1 MAMLTPTSGLYG
13 AVNNPR
19 GNGTQTQAQATPT
32 DTPATSSSNPLQPNY
47 INNVATGQAATTNV
61 NTSPQQTLAMIM
73 QGFAPQ
79 AAQSTAA
86 LNDTLAAM
94 GIVGGGAQDAQ
105 TLLQSNLASA
115 LAGQLAPAVENSQ
128 ALSLNQ
134 AQGNAQGANSM
145 TALNTGALNNA
156 NQYNATA
163 ANSSGQDLASL
174 MMQAYLGQLGAV
186 SGTNQEGL
194 AGSNQLANDE
204 ANNFSYTPGTN
215 YLNDAAGLA
224 GLASLFMK
232 K

>member
-1 MAMLTPTSGLYG
+1 MAMLTPTSGLFG

-19 GNGTQTQAQATPT
+19 GQGATTQTQATAAPT
-32 DTPATSSSNPLQPNY
+32 DTPSAQNSNPLQPNY
-47 INNVATGQAATTNV
+47 INNVATGQAATTDV

-86 LNDTLAAM
+86 LNNTLAAM

-105 TLLQSNLASA
+105 TLLQTNLAAA

-128 ALSLNQ
+128 GLSLQQ
-134 AQGNAQGANSM
+134 AMGNAQGANSM

-156 NQYNATA
+156 NQYNATS
-163 ANSSGQDLASL
+163 ANSAGLNLAQL
-174 MMQAYLGQLGAV
+174 MMQAYLGELGAV

-194 AGSNQLANDE
+194 VGANQLASNE
-204 ANNFSYTPGTN
+204 SNNFSYTPGTN
-215 YLNDAAGLA
+215 YLNDAASLA
-224 GLASLFMK
+224 ALFAGG
-232 K
+232 